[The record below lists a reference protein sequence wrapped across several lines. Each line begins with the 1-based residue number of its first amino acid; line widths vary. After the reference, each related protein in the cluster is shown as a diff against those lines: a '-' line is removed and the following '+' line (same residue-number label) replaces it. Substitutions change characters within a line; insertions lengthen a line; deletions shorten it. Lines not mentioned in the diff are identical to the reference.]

1 MITKTPLK
9 FEKVTSPSMDK
20 TESLPL
26 LHGEIADV
34 YPYHHIIAPGEKIN
48 LKGDEKVY
56 HILFLIEGAASVSTA
71 SGTYFMDEK
80 GMFVDESGLDVEICS
95 GVGARFF
102 EIEKHMTDTDLE
114 TKKKYTSTFPILQ
127 IYSKCEQYTDF
138 SKTPK
143 TINRIVL
150 EQENIPR
157 FAMGS
162 VESVG
167 EDHVTPNAHP
177 EIDQFFF
184 TFPENDTEL
193 IINDETM
200 NLLGDTLLHIPLGAD
215 HGTNL
220 AEDKKM
226 HYLWIDCLVDEKYAE
241 ILKEDHVKTNE
252 MKSF

>member
-1 MITKTPLK
+1 MITKNVLNY
-9 FEKVTSPSMDK
+9 EKVESPGINK

-26 LHGEIADV
+26 LHGEIDGV
-34 YPYHHIIAPGEKIN
+34 KPYHHIIAPGEQIM
-48 LKGDEKVY
+48 LKGDERIY
-56 HILFLIEGAASVSTA
+56 HILFLIEGCVVLSTDSGMYCMEQKGVFVEAAESDITIS
-71 SGTYFMDEK
+71 SG
-80 GMFVDESGLDVEICS
+80 S
-95 GVGARFF
+95 GARVF
-102 EIEKHMTDTDLE
+102 EIEKYMSDVDME
-114 TKKKYTSTFPILQ
+114 TKKKYETSFPIIQDYL
-127 IYSKCEQYTDF
+127 KCQQYTDF

-167 EDHVTPNAHP
+167 EDYVTPNAHP

-200 NLLGDTLLHIPLGAD
+200 NLKGDTLLHIPLGAD

-220 AEDKKM
+220 AEGKKM
-226 HYLWIDCLVDEKYAE
+226 HYLWIDCLVDEKYAD
-241 ILKEDHVKTNE
+241 ILKEDHVKLDE